1 MPSST
6 TKVPIRLDQG
16 GSVLLSL
23 CELTPRECWQHYGVL
38 PSKLVLHLTLL
49 LLTTWMILHDAARW
63 GPYRLASQANVCY
76 FFAPPSCSAS
86 LCGATPDL
94 GYGWDNWSNCFV
106 YSTDGLRS
114 AVHGVIHNYYHIQDV
129 ALANYGWMMTTT
141 TMGAGEATA
150 GTAVRSNI
158 TTSSSNSSLV
168 PQPPILTATL
178 QTAKKDLTDR
188 HTMSYPLTLEN
199 LGPLDAR
206 IYSQEEIDD
215 FFSRLVAMQIN
226 LELTDDLAD
235 DDANV
240 CYLWGVEVLYD
251 LQNRAE
257 IAVSQKSYI
266 KGFCDE
272 LDGGRKGGGGIRV
285 DENGHGLQRGRRVR
299 RRQDK
304 GQQQQQKRGLQQIA
318 PTTTTTRSSIINSN
332 STIVSSPPI
341 VGRVYVDPLAV
352 FLSAAIFLV
361 SLWLCLFLLS
371 ELHGSLFL
379 LRRAHTLLDNKSK
392 PQPSSTL
399 YRRRSSI
406 SNNSIG
412 STSSYTKAIDWAA
425 DVHLGTKF
433 HFFSFWQVL
442 LLSGALLSL
451 TESLHALHGLNAR
464 APPMVSDAHAAWRG
478 LGAAFL
484 WVYTCRYLHHSDR

>member
-1 MPSST
+1 MHSSSAS
-6 TKVPIRLDQG
+6 KVPIRLDQG
-16 GSVLLSL
+16 GTVLLSL
-23 CELTPRECWQHYGVL
+23 CELTPQERWQHYGVL
-38 PSKLVLHLTLL
+38 PIKVGLHLTLL
-49 LLTTWMILHDAARW
+49 LLTTWVILHDAARW
-63 GPYRLASQANVCY
+63 GPYRLASQANVCH
-76 FFAPPSCSAS
+76 FFAPPSCAAS

-114 AVHGVIHNYYHIQDV
+114 AVHGVVHNYYHIQDV

-141 TMGAGEATA
+141 TEAGEATA
-150 GTAVRSNI
+150 GTAVKVRSNT
-158 TTSSSNSSLV
+158 TTSSSSSSLV

-178 QTAKKDLTDR
+178 QTAEKDLADR

-206 IYSQEEIDD
+206 IYTQGEIDD

-240 CYLWGVEVLYD
+240 CYLWGVQVLYD
-251 LQNRAE
+251 VQNKAE

-266 KGFCDE
+266 KGFCNE
-272 LDGGRKGGGGIRV
+272 LDKGRKGGGGVGV
-285 DENGHGLQRGRRVR
+285 DENGHRQQRGRRVR
-299 RRQDK
+299 QRHDK
-304 GQQQQQKRGLQQIA
+304 QQQQQQQRGLQQTA
-318 PTTTTTRSSIINSN
+318 PTTRSSIISSN
-332 STIVSSPPI
+332 ATIISSPPI
-341 VGRVYVDPLAV
+341 VGRVYVDPLTV
-352 FLSAAIFLV
+352 FLSGAIFLV

-392 PQPSSTL
+392 PQSSSTL
-399 YRRRSSI
+399 YRRRSSS
-406 SNNSIG
+406 SND
-412 STSSYTKAIDWAA
+412 SYNKAIDWAA

-433 HFFSFWQVL
+433 QFFSFWQIL

-451 TESLHALHGLNAR
+451 TESLHALHGLDAR